1 MLYLKI
7 SVRKFI
13 LSVENPSVRCTLAH
27 IVKRSFY
34 SKNMTS
40 LPLNLQVRCS
50 THRLS
55 NHLERM

>member
-7 SVRKFI
+7 AVIKLI

-40 LPLNLQVRCS
+40 LL
-50 THRLS
+50 HKD
-55 NHLERM
+55 EY